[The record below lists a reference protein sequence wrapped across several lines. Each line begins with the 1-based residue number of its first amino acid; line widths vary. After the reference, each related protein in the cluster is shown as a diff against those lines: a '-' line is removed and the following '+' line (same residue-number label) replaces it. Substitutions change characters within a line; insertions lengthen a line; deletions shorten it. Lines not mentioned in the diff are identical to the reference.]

1 LAIPEPIVMSSRERW
16 IIYPLLFFAFCLA
29 GRDQLAY
36 LRPQV
41 VEIPRLSC
49 KVIEAKSIDGDI
61 MVAGN
66 LTGNSIQCK
75 KSLEADTVRFN
86 EVDTGILRCERI
98 EVESPNGQRV
108 AELRPTDTGAGQLT
122 LFGPDER
129 PAVVLSYGDSAFG
142 DSALGNSAGKL
153 KSVHAD
159 GSQFMLQAAPGG
171 GTLVVLDAEGR
182 VIGRCPVELEDA
194 ATVEL
199 DDDEPDE
206 DPDGTSQGDQD
217 SEG

>member
-1 LAIPEPIVMSSRERW
+1 MSSRERW

-36 LRPQV
+36 LRPRV
-41 VEIPRLSC
+41 VKIPRLSC
-49 KVIEAKSIDGDI
+49 KVIEAKSIGGDI

-75 KSLEADTVRFN
+75 KSLEADTARVN
-86 EVDTGILRCERI
+86 MVDTGILRCERI
-98 EVESPNGQRV
+98 EVESPDGQRV

-129 PAVVLSYGDSAFG
+129 PAVVLSYGESAHG
-142 DSALGNSAGKL
+142 GSAGKL
-153 KSVHAD
+153 KSVHSD

-194 ATVEL
+194 ANVE
-199 DDDEPDE
+199 
-206 DPDGTSQGDQD
+206 
-217 SEG
+217 